1 MVNQEPAP
9 FHDPTDIPLNVGKK
23 DPMEG
28 AYPPGEKPPAESDEL
43 LADFS
48 APPKKV
54 GKMPNFSKSN
64 KGAAKKKAE
73 GTAEE
78 KKDEASDKKDD
89 VEMSEDQP
97 AAVPFHDPSDIPLNV
112 GKKDPMEGAY
122 PPGEKPPAD
131 DELLGGFSGPP
142 KKVGKMPNFSK
153 GNKGAAKK
161 KAEEK
166 KEDVEMSED

>member
-28 AYPPGEKPPAESDEL
+28 AYPPGEKPPA
-43 LADFS
+43 
-48 APPKKV
+48 
-54 GKMPNFSKSN
+54 
-64 KGAAKKKAE
+64 
-73 GTAEE
+73 
-78 KKDEASDKKDD
+78 
-89 VEMSEDQP
+89 
-97 AAVPFHDPSDIPLNV
+97 
-112 GKKDPMEGAY
+112 
-122 PPGEKPPAD
+122 D
-131 DELLGGFSGPP
+131 DELLGDFSGPP

>member
-73 GTAEE
+73 ET
-78 KKDEASDKKDD
+78 DKKAD
-89 VEMSEDQP
+89 VEMSE
-97 AAVPFHDPSDIPLNV
+97 
-112 GKKDPMEGAY
+112 E
-122 PPGEKPPAD
+122 
-131 DELLGGFSGPP
+131 
-142 KKVGKMPNFSK
+142 
-153 GNKGAAKK
+153 
-161 KAEEK
+161 
-166 KEDVEMSED
+166 